1 MTALCLIRHAHH
13 VHDRVDGQGPW
24 RDLGLS
30 AAGRVQAQALQSR
43 LSASKVLREG
53 VLISSTQRR
62 AMETAAV
69 VAHGLGRPFVA
80 DAEFEEWRNEDGT
93 IGGEAS
99 FQFFFGYG
107 DASFCRAY
115 PAFGNASITHWR
127 QDEKAKCWVLERLN
141 DVQHVRE

>member
-1 MTALCLIRHAHH
+1 
-13 VHDRVDGQGPW
+13 
-24 RDLGLS
+24 
-30 AAGRVQAQALQSR
+30 
-43 LSASKVLREG
+43 
-53 VLISSTQRR
+53 
-62 AMETAAV
+62 METAAV